1 MTYNDI
7 VSANF
12 ISRPNRF
19 IAYVELGG
27 KKMTVLPPQ
36 SEAGRLREIYAERS

>member
-1 MTYNDI
+1 M
-7 VSANF
+7 
-12 ISRPNRF
+12 PNSK
-19 IAYVELGG
+19 G